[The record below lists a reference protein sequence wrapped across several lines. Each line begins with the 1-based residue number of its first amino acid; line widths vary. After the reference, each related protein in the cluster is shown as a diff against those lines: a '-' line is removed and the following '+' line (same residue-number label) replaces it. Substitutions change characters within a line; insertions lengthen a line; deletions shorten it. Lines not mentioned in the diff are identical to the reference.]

1 VCEKY
6 KNSTRDEKMAM
17 QADYDEHLLLKQ
29 EARDLKK
36 EHKTLARSNV
46 QFHACCFDL
55 QQVLQCPYGANSLFY
70 YRHKLDLYNLSV
82 YDLATG
88 KAKCFIWDQM
98 QAKRGANEIGSC
110 LHRYLTGLSEEGIRE
125 VVMYADNCGGQN
137 KNQFIVAM
145 MLHAVITVQHTEI
158 EKLTIC
164 YLEAGHTQNENDSVH
179 SSIELAKKKA
189 GSIFVPTQY
198 VAIVRTARKVK
209 SPLEVEEMDQS
220 HFFDFKQAANHF
232 LKNRT
237 HLADNTRVHW
247 RNIRQ
252 LVVLKSQP
260 FKVFLA
266 YRHTEE
272 LREIDIRGKAKRSK
286 ASALGYQLKK
296 AYKRPIPVPK
306 AKKEDLLALCK
317 AMAIP
322 TIYHSFY
329 EGLPCGNTVDDD
341 SLENISCSE
350 SESD

>member
-1 VCEKY
+1 MYVENQQSNNREVVGSSTYRDIFSSKFNIGFHHPKKDACAVCEKY

-70 YRHKLDLYNLSV
+70 YRRKLDLYNLSV

-145 MLHAVITVQHTEI
+145 MLHAVQHTEI

-179 SSIELAKKKA
+179 SSIGLAKKK
-189 GSIFVPTQY
+189 S
-198 VAIVRTARKVK
+198 RK
-209 SPLEVEEMDQS
+209 
-220 HFFDFKQAANHF
+220 
-232 LKNRT
+232 
-237 HLADNTRVHW
+237 
-247 RNIRQ
+247 NIC
-252 LVVLKSQP
+252 SYP
-260 FKVFLA
+260 IC
-266 YRHTEE
+266 RH
-272 LREIDIRGKAKRSK
+272 
-286 ASALGYQLKK
+286 
-296 AYKRPIPVPK
+296 
-306 AKKEDLLALCK
+306 C
-317 AMAIP
+317 
-322 TIYHSFY
+322 
-329 EGLPCGNTVDDD
+329 
-341 SLENISCSE
+341 
-350 SESD
+350 